1 MNFAHLHLLLN
12 HFPDYW
18 HADRSGPL
26 PLFHWLEKNQDFRRA
41 SLVIFPVMALLSILT
56 FFSGTGA
63 QGAIKNLPGVSQAL
77 IERHQGAA
85 MLALLF
91 MEITGAFSLVA
102 LWKSHGESC
111 PARWNWSLSAVLLLS
126 IVTAGQMARV
136 GTTGGDIRHPEIASG
151 QEEVTEGSTV
161 SKFVRQF
168 EPSPG
173 KFAEL
178 MTVSKWWWAFMMD
191 LHFVGLVLLI
201 GTVGI
206 LNLRMLGFAK
216 QIPIAPLHRLVPWAM
231 VGFGLNLVTGVLAF
245 TGMDQYYTYNW
256 AFWIKMLA
264 IMLLGLNV
272 AAFYL
277 TSAFQSVEG
286 LGFGDERAAARKIHC
301 WDFASVSVVCGHYT
315 GQVHS
320 VPIPIPFQSTSNRMV
335 QTILVVS
342 GMGWS

>member
-12 HFPDYW
+12 HFPIIGTLIGMGLLLLSL
-18 HADRSGPL
+18 AG
-26 PLFHWLEKNQDFRRA
+26 KNQDFRRA
-41 SLVIFPVMALLSILT
+41 SLVIFAAMALISILA
-56 FFSGTGA
+56 FFSGPGA
-63 QGAIKNLPGVSQAL
+63 QGAIKNIPGVSEAL

-91 MEITGAFSLVA
+91 MEFTGAFSLVA
-102 LWKSHGESC
+102 LWKSQGESS

-126 IVTAGQMARV
+126 IVTAGLMARV

-151 QEEVTEGSTV
+151 QEEATEGSTV
-161 SKFVRQF
+161 SKMVRGF

-178 MTVSKWWWAFMMD
+178 MTASKWWWAFMMD
-191 LHFVGLVLLI
+191 LHFVGLALLI

-231 VGFGLNLVTGVLAF
+231 AGFGINLVTGVLAF
-245 TGMDQYYTYNW
+245 TGMDQYYTYDW

-277 TSAFQSVEG
+277 TGAFQSVEG
-286 LGFGDERAAARKIHC
+286 LGPGDDAPPLAKFIAGTSLFL
-301 WDFASVSVVCGHYT
+301 WFAVITLGRYIQSYSDTISVHK
-315 GQVHS
+315 
-320 VPIPIPFQSTSNRMV
+320 
-335 QTILVVS
+335 
-342 GMGWS
+342 

>member
-12 HFPDYW
+12 HFPII
-18 HADRSGPL
+18 GTL
-26 PLFHWLEKNQDFRRA
+26 IGVGLFLISLVGRNQDFRRA

-63 QGAIKNLPGVSQAL
+63 QGAIKNLPGVSQSL

-91 MEITGAFSLVA
+91 MEVTGAFSLVA
-102 LWKSHGESC
+102 LWKSQGESS
-111 PARWNWSLSAVLLLS
+111 PARWSWSLSAVLLFS
-126 IVTAGQMARV
+126 IVTAGLMARV
-136 GTTGGDIRHPEIASG
+136 GTTGGDIRHPEITSG
-151 QEEVTEGSTV
+151 QEEVSEGSMV
-161 SKFVRQF
+161 SKMVRRF
-168 EPSPG
+168 EPTPE

-178 MTVSKWWWAFMMD
+178 MTASKWWWAFMMD

-216 QIPIAPLHRLVPWAM
+216 QIPIGPLHRLVPWAM
-231 VGFGLNLVTGVLAF
+231 IGFALNLVTGILAF

-277 TSAFQSVEG
+277 TGVFQSVEG
-286 LGFGDERAAARKIHC
+286 LGPGDDAPPLAKFVAGTSLFL
-301 WDFASVSVVCGHYT
+301 WFAVITLGRYIQSYSGTISVHK
-315 GQVHS
+315 
-320 VPIPIPFQSTSNRMV
+320 
-335 QTILVVS
+335 
-342 GMGWS
+342 